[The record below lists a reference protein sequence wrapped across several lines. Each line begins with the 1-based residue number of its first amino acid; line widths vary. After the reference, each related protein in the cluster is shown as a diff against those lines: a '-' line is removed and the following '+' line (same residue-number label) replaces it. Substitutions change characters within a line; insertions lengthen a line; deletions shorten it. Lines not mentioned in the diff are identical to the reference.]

1 MSEYNKTT
9 WNSGDTITDTK
20 MNNLEVGV
28 ENAHKELET
37 KVNVP
42 SGGNGSSGQILSTNG
57 DGTTTWINK
66 PADGAKGDKGD
77 TGAIGATG
85 AKGDTGKRGSIWTV
99 GTALSGEASNKKFE
113 SSGLDSLLGDL
124 YLNSTTYEVYKCTK
138 DGNAANATWSKVGV
152 VKGAKGDTG
161 QQGAKGDK
169 GEQGV
174 AGAKGDKGDTGATGA
189 KGDKGEQGVA
199 GPKGDTGAKITSIE
213 LNITGTSISG
223 TAHLNDESTASITGT
238 YSAS

>member
-152 VKGAKGDTG
+152 LKGAKGDTG

-169 GEQGV
+169 GERGV
-174 AGAKGDKGDTGATGA
+174 AGAKGD
-189 KGDKGEQGVA
+189 
-199 GPKGDTGAKITSIE
+199 KGDTGAKITSIE

-238 YSAS
+238 YTAG

>member
-28 ENAHKELET
+28 ENAHKELKT

-57 DGTTTWINK
+57 DGTTTWTNK

-77 TGAIGATG
+77 KGDTGATG

-174 AGAKGDKGDTGATGA
+174 AGAKGDKG
-189 KGDKGEQGVA
+189 
-199 GPKGDTGAKITSIE
+199 AKITSIE
-213 LNITGTSISG
+213 LTITGGTITG
-223 TAHLNDESTASITGT
+223 TAHLDDESTASITGT
-238 YSAS
+238 YAAG

>member
-37 KVNVP
+37 KINVP
-42 SGGNGSSGQILSTNG
+42 SGGNGSNGQILSTNG
-57 DGTTTWINK
+57 DGTTNWVNK
-66 PADGAKGDKGD
+66 PTDGAKGDKGD
-77 TGAIGATG
+77 TGATG

-99 GTALSGEASNKKFE
+99 GTALSGEASNKIFE

-174 AGAKGDKGDTGATGA
+174 AGAKGDKG
-189 KGDKGEQGVA
+189 
-199 GPKGDTGAKITSIE
+199 AKITSIE
-213 LNITGTSISG
+213 LTITGGTITG
-223 TAHLNDESTASITGT
+223 TAHLDDESTASITGT
-238 YSAS
+238 YAAG

>member
-1 MSEYNKTT
+1 MSKYNKTT

-37 KVNVP
+37 KINVP
-42 SGGNGSSGQILSTNG
+42 SGGNGSNGQILSTNG
-57 DGTTTWINK
+57 DGTTNWVNK
-66 PADGAKGDKGD
+66 PTD
-77 TGAIGATG
+77 GATG

-99 GTALSGEASNKKFE
+99 GTALSGEASNKIFE

-174 AGAKGDKGDTGATGA
+174 AGATGAKGDKGDPGATGATGA
-189 KGDKGEQGVA
+189 KGDKG
-199 GPKGDTGAKITSIE
+199 AKITSIE
-213 LNITGTSISG
+213 LTITGGTITG
-223 TAHLNDESTASITGT
+223 TAHLDDESTASITGT
-238 YSAS
+238 YAAG

>member
-1 MSEYNKTT
+1 MSEYSKTT
-9 WNSGDTITDTK
+9 WNSGDIITDTK

-37 KVNVP
+37 KINVP
-42 SGGNGSSGQILSTNG
+42 SGGNGSNGQILSTNG
-57 DGTTTWINK
+57 DGTTNWVNK
-66 PADGAKGDKGD
+66 PTDGAKGDKGD
-77 TGAIGATG
+77 TGATG

-99 GTALSGEASNKKFE
+99 GTALSGEASNKIFE

-161 QQGAKGDK
+161 ATGAKGAKGDT
-169 GEQGV
+169 
-174 AGAKGDKGDTGATGA
+174 GATGATGA
-189 KGDKGEQGVA
+189 KGDKG
-199 GPKGDTGAKITSIE
+199 AKITSIE
-213 LNITGTSISG
+213 LTITGRAITG
-223 TAHLNDESTASITGT
+223 TAHLDDESTASITGT
-238 YSAS
+238 YTAE

>member
-77 TGAIGATG
+77 
-85 AKGDTGKRGSIWTV
+85 
-99 GTALSGEASNKKFE
+99 
-113 SSGLDSLLGDL
+113 
-124 YLNSTTYEVYKCTK
+124 
-138 DGNAANATWSKVGV
+138 
-152 VKGAKGDTG
+152 
-161 QQGAKGDK
+161 K

-174 AGAKGDKGDTGATGA
+174 AGAKGDKGDKGDTGATGA
-189 KGDKGEQGVA
+189 KGDKG
-199 GPKGDTGAKITSIE
+199 AKITSIE
-213 LNITGTSISG
+213 LTITGGTITG
-223 TAHLNDESTASITGT
+223 TAHLDDESTASITGT
-238 YSAS
+238 YAAE

>member
-77 TGAIGATG
+77 TGATE
-85 AKGDTGKRGSIWTV
+85 AKGD
-99 GTALSGEASNKKFE
+99 
-113 SSGLDSLLGDL
+113 
-124 YLNSTTYEVYKCTK
+124 
-138 DGNAANATWSKVGV
+138 
-152 VKGAKGDTG
+152 
-161 QQGAKGDK
+161 
-169 GEQGV
+169 
-174 AGAKGDKGDTGATGA
+174 
-189 KGDKGEQGVA
+189 
-199 GPKGDTGAKITSIE
+199 KGDTGAKITSIE
-213 LNITGTSISG
+213 LTITGRTITG
-223 TAHLNDESTASITGT
+223 TAHLDDESTASITGT
-238 YSAS
+238 YAAG

>member
-37 KVNVP
+37 KINVP
-42 SGGNGSSGQILSTNG
+42 SGGNGSNGQILSTNG
-57 DGTTTWINK
+57 DGTTNWVNK
-66 PADGAKGDKGD
+66 PTDGANGD
-77 TGAIGATG
+77 
-85 AKGDTGKRGSIWTV
+85 KGDTGKRGSIWTV
-99 GTALSGEASNKKFE
+99 GTALSGEASNKIFE

-174 AGAKGDKGDTGATGA
+174 AGATGA

-199 GPKGDTGAKITSIE
+199 GAKGDKGAKITSIE
-213 LNITGTSISG
+213 LTITGGTITG
-223 TAHLNDESTASITGT
+223 TAHLDDESTASITGT
-238 YSAS
+238 YAAG

>member
-1 MSEYNKTT
+1 MSKYNKTT

-37 KVNVP
+37 KINVP
-42 SGGNGSSGQILSTNG
+42 SGGNGSNGQILSTNG
-57 DGTTTWINK
+57 DGTTNWVNK
-66 PADGAKGDKGD
+66 PTDGAKGDKGD
-77 TGAIGATG
+77 TGATG

-99 GTALSGEASNKKFE
+99 GTALSGEASNKIFE

-152 VKGAKGDTG
+152 VKGAKGD
-161 QQGAKGDK
+161 K

-174 AGAKGDKGDTGATGA
+174 AGATGAKGDKGDPGATGATGA
-189 KGDKGEQGVA
+189 KGDKGDPGA
-199 GPKGDTGAKITSIE
+199 TGATGAKGDKGAKITSIE
-213 LNITGTSISG
+213 LTITGGTITG
-223 TAHLNDESTASITGT
+223 TAHLDDESTASITGT
-238 YSAS
+238 YAAG

>member
-1 MSEYNKTT
+1 MSKYNKTT

-37 KVNVP
+37 KINVP
-42 SGGNGSSGQILSTNG
+42 SGGNGSNGQILSTNG
-57 DGTTTWINK
+57 DGTTNWVNK
-66 PADGAKGDKGD
+66 PTDGAKGDKGD
-77 TGAIGATG
+77 TGATG

-99 GTALSGEASNKKFE
+99 GTALSGEASNKIFE

-174 AGAKGDKGDTGATGA
+174 AGATGAKGDKGATGATGA
-189 KGDKGEQGVA
+189 KGDKG
-199 GPKGDTGAKITSIE
+199 AKITSIE
-213 LNITGTSISG
+213 LTITGGTITG
-223 TAHLNDESTASITGT
+223 TAHLDDESTASITGT
-238 YSAS
+238 YAAG

>member
-37 KVNVP
+37 KINVP

-66 PADGAKGDKGD
+66 PADGAKGEKGEKGD
-77 TGAIGATG
+77 TGATGATG

-138 DGNAANATWSKVGV
+138 DGNASNTTWSKVGV
-152 VKGAKGDTG
+152 V
-161 QQGAKGDK
+161 
-169 GEQGV
+169 
-174 AGAKGDKGDTGATGA
+174 KGDKGDTGATGA

-199 GPKGDTGAKITSIE
+199 GATGAKGDKGAKITSIE
-213 LNITGTSISG
+213 LTITGGTITG
-223 TAHLNDESTASITGT
+223 TAHLDDESTASITGT
-238 YSAS
+238 YAAG

>member
-1 MSEYNKTT
+1 MSKYNKTT

-37 KVNVP
+37 KINVP
-42 SGGNGSSGQILSTNG
+42 SGGNGSNGQILYTNG
-57 DGTTTWINK
+57 DGTTNWVNK
-66 PADGAKGDKGD
+66 PTDGAKGDKGD
-77 TGAIGATG
+77 TGATG

-99 GTALSGEASNKKFE
+99 GTALSGEASNKIFE

-174 AGAKGDKGDTGATGA
+174 AGATGA
-189 KGDKGEQGVA
+189 KGDK
-199 GPKGDTGAKITSIE
+199 GAKITSIE
-213 LNITGTSISG
+213 LTITGGTITG
-223 TAHLNDESTASITGT
+223 TAHLDDESTASITGT
-238 YSAS
+238 YAAG

>member
-174 AGAKGDKGDTGATGA
+174 AG
-189 KGDKGEQGVA
+189 
-199 GPKGDTGAKITSIE
+199 PKGDTGAKITSIK

-238 YSAS
+238 YTAG

>member
-174 AGAKGDKGDTGATGA
+174 AGAKGDKGDTGA
-189 KGDKGEQGVA
+189 
-199 GPKGDTGAKITSIE
+199 KITSIE
-213 LNITGTSISG
+213 LTITGRTITG
-223 TAHLNDESTASITGT
+223 TAHLDDESTASITGT
-238 YSAS
+238 YAAG

>member
-1 MSEYNKTT
+1 MSKYNKTT

-37 KVNVP
+37 KINVP
-42 SGGNGSSGQILSTNG
+42 SGGNGSNGQILSTNG
-57 DGTTTWINK
+57 DGTTNWVNK
-66 PADGAKGDKGD
+66 PTDGAKGDKGD
-77 TGAIGATG
+77 TGATG

-99 GTALSGEASNKKFE
+99 GTALSGEASNKIFE

-174 AGAKGDKGDTGATGA
+174 ASATGAKGDKGDPGATGATGA
-189 KGDKGEQGVA
+189 KGDKG
-199 GPKGDTGAKITSIE
+199 AKITSIE
-213 LNITGTSISG
+213 LTITGGTITG
-223 TAHLNDESTASITGT
+223 TAHLDDESTASITGT
-238 YSAS
+238 YAAG

>member
-37 KVNVP
+37 KINVP
-42 SGGNGSSGQILSTNG
+42 SGGNGSNGQILSTNG
-57 DGTTTWINK
+57 DGTTNWVNK
-66 PADGAKGDKGD
+66 PADGATGAKGD
-77 TGAIGATG
+77 
-85 AKGDTGKRGSIWTV
+85 KGDTGKRGSIWTV
-99 GTALSGEASNKKFE
+99 GTALSGEASNKIFE

-174 AGAKGDKGDTGATGA
+174 AGATGA
-189 KGDKGEQGVA
+189 K
-199 GPKGDTGAKITSIE
+199 GAKITSIE
-213 LNITGTSISG
+213 LTITGETITG
-223 TAHLNDESTASITGT
+223 TAHLDDESTASITGT
-238 YSAS
+238 YTAE

>member
-28 ENAHKELET
+28 ENAHKELGT

-57 DGTTTWINK
+57 DGTTNWVNK
-66 PADGAKGDKGD
+66 PADGATGAKGD
-77 TGAIGATG
+77 
-85 AKGDTGKRGSIWTV
+85 KGDTGKRGSIWTV
-99 GTALSGEASNKKFE
+99 GTALSGEASNKIFE

-174 AGAKGDKGDTGATGA
+174 AGATGA
-189 KGDKGEQGVA
+189 K
-199 GPKGDTGAKITSIE
+199 GAKITSIE
-213 LNITGTSISG
+213 LTITGETITG
-223 TAHLNDESTASITGT
+223 TAHLDDESTASITGT
-238 YSAS
+238 YTAE